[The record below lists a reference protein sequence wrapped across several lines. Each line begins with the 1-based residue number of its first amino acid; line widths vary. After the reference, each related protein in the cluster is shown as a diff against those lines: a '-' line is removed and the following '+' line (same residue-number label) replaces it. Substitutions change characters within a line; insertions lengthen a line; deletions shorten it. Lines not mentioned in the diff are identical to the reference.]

1 MTCDVATLN
10 AIAQTPHLLLL
21 LLHRLLPHACS
32 STHVSVYPAVAAA
45 YANAAAVVA
54 AHDDDYACWAC
65 SPVTDA
71 TAFACI
77 MSVMWD
83 V

>member
-1 MTCDVATLN
+1 M
-10 AIAQTPHLLLL
+10 
-21 LLHRLLPHACS
+21 
-32 STHVSVYPAVAAA
+32 SVYPAVAAA
-45 YANAAAVVA
+45 YDVAAAYANAAAAVVA

-77 MSVMWD
+77 MSVMRD

>member
-1 MTCDVATLN
+1 M
-10 AIAQTPHLLLL
+10 
-21 LLHRLLPHACS
+21 
-32 STHVSVYPAVAAA
+32 SVYPAVAAA
-45 YANAAAVVA
+45 YVVAAAYDVAAAYANAAAAVVA

-77 MSVMWD
+77 MSVMCD